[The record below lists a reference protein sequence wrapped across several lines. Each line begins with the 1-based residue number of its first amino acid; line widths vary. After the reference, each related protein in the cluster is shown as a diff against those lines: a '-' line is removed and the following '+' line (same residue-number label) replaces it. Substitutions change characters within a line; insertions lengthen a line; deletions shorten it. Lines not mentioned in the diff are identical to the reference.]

1 MIGSSPLN
9 TVPLHGASG
18 SIDATVLARAAAKV
32 KRHVL
37 PLFVV
42 MFIVNYIDRVN
53 IGFVRSHLETD
64 LGIGAAAY
72 GLGAG
77 LFFVGYALFE
87 VPSNMLLQRYGA
99 RAWLTRIMFTW
110 GAAAMAM
117 AFVKGETSFYVLRF
131 ILGAAEAGFFPGIIY
146 YFTQWLPSTERGKAM
161 AIFLSGSAI
170 ASVISGPVS
179 GALLNV
185 SGLSLHGWQWM
196 FLIEGFASIILC
208 GFVWF
213 WLQSHPRQATWLT
226 DEEKG
231 ALEAAIAEEQR
242 QREATQ
248 TVKPSMF
255 KLLADRQIALFCF
268 IYFSIALTIYG
279 ATFWLPSMIK
289 KMGSMGDFQ
298 VGLFNSI
305 PWIISI
311 IAMYGFAAMASKWKH
326 QQAWV
331 ALTLVIA
338 AFGMFMSTVGG
349 PIFAFVAICFAAI
362 GFKAASALFWPI
374 PQGYLDARIA
384 AAVIALINSIGN
396 LGGFVAPTT
405 FGFLEQTTGSIQGG
419 LYGLAITSLVAAVVI
434 FFARTTP
441 KGDTPGVLMGKPE
454 PSAPA
459 ADPSARRRCA
469 STPDQSGAVS

>member
-1 MIGSSPLN
+1 LKTVQSP
-9 TVPLHGASG
+9 PD
-18 SIDATVLARAAAKV
+18 ITVLARAAAKV

-77 LFFVGYALFE
+77 LFFIGYALFE

-99 RAWLTRIMFTW
+99 RVWLTRIMFTW

-117 AFVKGETSFYVLRF
+117 AFVQGETSFYVLRF

-146 YFTQWLPSTERGKAM
+146 YFTQWLPASERGKTM
-161 AIFLSGSAI
+161 AVFLSGSAI

-179 GALLNV
+179 GALLHV
-185 SGLSLHGWQWM
+185 SGLGMHGWQWM
-196 FLIEGFASIILC
+196 FLIEGAASVVLC
-208 GFVWF
+208 AFVWF
-213 WLQSHPRQATWLT
+213 WLQSHPRQAKWLS
-226 DEEKG
+226 EEERE
-231 ALEAAIAEEQR
+231 ALVAAIAEEQR
-242 QREATQ
+242 AREAVQ
-248 TVKPSMF
+248 VARPSMF

-289 KMGSMGDFQ
+289 KMGNLGDFQ
-298 VGLFNSI
+298 VGLLNSI

-311 IAMYGFAAMASKWKH
+311 IAMYGFAAMAGKWKF

-338 AFGMFMSTVGG
+338 AFGMFMSTTGG
-349 PIFAFVAICFAAI
+349 PVFAFVAICFAAI

-374 PQGYLDARIA
+374 PQSYLDARIA

-396 LGGFVAPTT
+396 LGGFVAPTA
-405 FGFLEQTTGSIQGG
+405 FGILEQTTGSIEGG
-419 LYGLAITSLVAAVVI
+419 LYGLAATSLIAAVVI
-434 FFARTTP
+434 FFARTGPGANGKTP
-441 KGDTPGVLMGKPE
+441 AKPGDETAVV
-454 PSAPA
+454 AAARPA
-459 ADPSARRRCA
+459 TSH
-469 STPDQSGAVS
+469 

>member
-1 MIGSSPLN
+1 MKTLQSPLD
-9 TVPLHGASG
+9 V
-18 SIDATVLARAAAKV
+18 TVLARAAAKV

-77 LFFVGYALFE
+77 LFFIGYALFE

-99 RAWLTRIMFTW
+99 RVWLTRIMFTW

-117 AFVKGETSFYVLRF
+117 AFVRGETSFYVLRF

-146 YFTQWLPSTERGKAM
+146 YFTQWLPASERGKTM
-161 AIFLSGSAI
+161 AVFLSGSAI

-179 GALLNV
+179 GALLHI
-185 SGLSLHGWQWM
+185 SGLGLHGWQWM
-196 FLIEGFASIILC
+196 FLIEGAASVVLC
-208 GFVWF
+208 AFVWF
-213 WLQSHPRQATWLT
+213 WLQSHPRQAKWLS
-226 DEEKG
+226 EEERE
-231 ALEAAIAEEQR
+231 ALVAAIAEEQR
-242 QREATQ
+242 AREASQ
-248 TVKPSMF
+248 VAKPSMF

-289 KMGSMGDFQ
+289 KMGNLGDFQ
-298 VGLFNSI
+298 VGLLNSI

-311 IAMYGFAAMASKWKH
+311 VAMYGFAAMAGKWKF

-338 AFGMFMSTVGG
+338 AIGMFMSTTGG

-374 PQGYLDARIA
+374 PQSYLDARIA

-396 LGGFVAPTT
+396 LGGFVAPTA
-405 FGFLEQTTGSIQGG
+405 FGILEETTGSIEGG
-419 LYGLAITSLVAAVVI
+419 LYGLAATSLVAAVVI
-434 FFARTTP
+434 FFARTAP
-441 KGDTPGVLMGKPE
+441 GAKGKNLAKPHE
-454 PSAPA
+454 VTAVVATASPA
-459 ADPSARRRCA
+459 ASH
-469 STPDQSGAVS
+469 

>member
-1 MIGSSPLN
+1 MKNLQSPSD
-9 TVPLHGASG
+9 PA
-18 SIDATVLARAAAKV
+18 VLARAAAKV

-99 RAWLTRIMFTW
+99 RVWLTRIMFTW

-117 AFVKGETSFYVLRF
+117 AFVRGETSFYVLRF

-146 YFTQWLPSTERGKAM
+146 YFTQWLPSSERGKTM
-161 AIFLSGSAI
+161 AVFLSGSAI

-179 GALLNV
+179 GALLHIT
-185 SGLSLHGWQWM
+185 GLGLHGWQWM
-196 FLIEGFASIILC
+196 FLIEGFASVLLC

-213 WLQSHPRQATWLT
+213 WLQSHPSEAKWLSE
-226 DEEKG
+226 EEKSV
-231 ALEAAIAEEQR
+231 LIAAIAQEQR
-242 QREATQ
+242 EREAVQ
-248 TVKPSMF
+248 VARPSMLR
-255 KLLADRQIALFCF
+255 LLADRQIALFCF

-289 KMGSMGDFQ
+289 KMGNLGDFQ
-298 VGLFNSI
+298 VGLFNSV

-311 IAMYGFAAMASKWKH
+311 VAMYGFAAMASKWKF

-338 AFGMFMSTVGG
+338 SFGMFMSTTGG
-349 PIFAFVAICFAAI
+349 PVFAFVAICFAAI

-374 PQGYLDARIA
+374 PQSYLDARIA

-405 FGFLEQTTGSIQGG
+405 FGILEQTTGSIEGG
-419 LYGLAITSLVAAVVI
+419 LYGLAATSLLAAVVI

-441 KGDTPGVLMGKPE
+441 ANRQGKPAE
-454 PSAPA
+454 A
-459 ADPSARRRCA
+459 
-469 STPDQSGAVS
+469 AVSGRAATH

>member
-1 MIGSSPLN
+1 MNGSCPLN
-9 TVPLHGASG
+9 IAPSHPGEHTQDSN
-18 SIDATVLARAAAKV
+18 VLTRAAAKV

-37 PLFVV
+37 PLFVI

-53 IGFVRSHLETD
+53 IGFVRSHMEAD

-87 VPSNMLLQRYGA
+87 VPSNMLLQRFGA

-110 GAAAMAM
+110 GIAAMAM

-131 ILGAAEAGFFPGIIY
+131 VLGAAEAGFFPGIIY
-146 YFTQWLPSTERGKAM
+146 YFTQWLPSSERGKAM
-161 AIFLSGSAI
+161 AIFLSGSAV

-179 GALLNV
+179 GGLLGI

-196 FLIEGFASIILC
+196 FLIEGFASIGLC

-213 WLQSHPRQATWLT
+213 WLQSHPREAKWLSE
-226 DEEKG
+226 EEKA
-231 ALEAAIAEEQR
+231 ALISAVDTEQR
-242 QREATQ
+242 ARESAQ
-248 TVKPSMF
+248 VVKPSMF

-268 IYFSIALTIYG
+268 IYFSVALTIYG

-289 KMGSMGDFQ
+289 QMGSLSDFQ
-298 VGLFNSI
+298 VGLFNSV

-311 IAMYGFAAMASKWKH
+311 VAMYGFAALAARFKH

-331 ALTLVIA
+331 AVTLVIA
-338 AFGMFMSTVGG
+338 ACGMFMSTKGG
-349 PIFAFVAICFAAI
+349 PVFAFVAICFAAI

-396 LGGFVAPTT
+396 LGGFVAPTA
-405 FGFLEQTTGSIQGG
+405 FGLLEQTTGSIQGG
-419 LYGLAITSLVAAVVI
+419 MYGLAMTSLIAAVVI

-441 KGDTPGVLMGKPE
+441 GGAPRNDQHRALLDPTAPHGA
-454 PSAPA
+454 SAA
-459 ADPSARRRCA
+459 LS
-469 STPDQSGAVS
+469 STPSLKP